1 MGALTAELCEQ
12 QKNKIEFL
20 ENRIKELESGAL
32 VEEARKRNHE
42 LNDEN
47 QRLQARV
54 DDLTCT
60 VSFYQRI
67 ITYFLNK
74 EGE

>member
-12 QKNKIEFL
+12 QKLTIERL
-20 ENRIKELESGAL
+20 EARIREFESGAL

-42 LNDEN
+42 LSDVN
-47 QRLQARV
+47 QRLLAQV
-54 DDLTCT
+54 DNLQ
-60 VSFYQRI
+60 SSNGFYVRI

-74 EGE
+74 EE